1 MGKEL
6 ERTARVAVGRQ
17 ELERC
22 FAREQGIWPDV
33 VGVSVAEG
41 GGELMVQK
49 VWKMVSADI
58 LGRCSSFIDN
68 EKPFTI
74 GFTPMS
80 DEVGVMP

>member
-1 MGKEL
+1 MS
-6 ERTARVAVGRQ
+6 
-17 ELERC
+17 
-22 FAREQGIWPDV
+22 V
-33 VGVSVAEG
+33 VEG
-41 GGELMVQK
+41 GGELMVQ

>member
-1 MGKEL
+1 MS
-6 ERTARVAVGRQ
+6 VG
-17 ELERC
+17 
-22 FAREQGIWPDV
+22 
-33 VGVSVAEG
+33 EG
-41 GGELMVQK
+41 GGELMVQ

-58 LGRCSSFIDN
+58 LRRCSSFIDN